1 MFVASFFIFFSS
13 IKINFTFVLKI
24 MEDSKKG
31 VLCLDRF
38 MFELE
43 EEKKFTVLRKPKND
57 TKKLNPN

>member
-1 MFVASFFIFFSS
+1 
-13 IKINFTFVLKI
+13 